1 VSRGPSDVRSA
12 ASSGFTL
19 LELLLAVV
27 ILGLVLASV
36 YGGVARTASSKNI
49 AEERAELFS
58 NGRKAVLKVAS
69 DLEGAIPPLLG
80 DRIFFRG
87 NQSEVEF
94 IIINRGGYFSNGLQ
108 SGRVW
113 IAYSVEPNPG
123 QSGTF
128 ALKREEYLYAA
139 ALAEADGTQ
148 VPAPPDGQDA
158 APTSQ
163 LSYLLD
169 CPAVPDDLNLPGT
182 CMRVIGLQF
191 RYYDDQVRD
200 WRDEWDTT
208 QDAEF
213 ERLPAMVQISM
224 LVADKDGKQRDFS
237 TVVDLPLSRGQPTP
251 EPTRPG
257 QPQQQ
262 QSQQPPQK

>member
-1 VSRGPSDVRSA
+1 MSQGPSDVRSA
-12 ASSGFTL
+12 GAGGFTL
-19 LELLLAVV
+19 IELMLAVV
-27 ILGLVLASV
+27 ITGLVLASV

-94 IIINRGGYFSNGLQ
+94 IVMNRGGYFSTGLP

-113 IAYSVEPNPG
+113 IAYSVEPSPA
-123 QSGTF
+123 SPGTF

-148 VPAPPDGQDA
+148 MPAPPDGQDP

-163 LSYLLD
+163 LTYLLD

-182 CMRVIGLQF
+182 CMRVTGLQF

-208 QDAEF
+208 TDAEYD
-213 ERLPAMVQISM
+213 RLPAMVQISM

-237 TVVDLPLSRGQPTP
+237 TIVDLPLSRGQPTP

-257 QPQQQ
+257 T
-262 QSQQPPQK
+262 

>member
-1 VSRGPSDVRSA
+1 MSRTPSDVRSA
-12 ASSGFTL
+12 GTGGFTL

-27 ILGLVLASV
+27 ITGLVLASV
-36 YGGVARTASSKNI
+36 YGGVARTASSKSI

-58 NGRKAVLKVAS
+58 NGRKAVLKVAN

-87 NQSEVEF
+87 KQSEVEF
-94 IIINRGGYFSNGLQ
+94 IVMNRGGYFSNGIQ

-113 IAYSVEPNPG
+113 IAYSVEPSPG
-123 QSGTF
+123 QSGSF

-148 VPAPPDGQDA
+148 QPAPPDGQDA

-163 LSYLLD
+163 LTYLLD
-169 CPAVPDDLNLPGT
+169 CPAIADDLNLPGT
-182 CMRVIGLQF
+182 CMRVTGLQF

-224 LVADKDGKQRDFS
+224 LVADKDGKERAFN

-251 EPTRPG
+251 EATKPNSTQQNVPG
-257 QPQQQ
+257 
-262 QSQQPPQK
+262 SH